1 LRTSKCSRKN
11 PKHGGVTHKK
21 KYLPTRN
28 REVLGKMRK
37 IGELNQPTFFNNMLS
52 NQPNGSFEQQPPRK
66 CECPIEPKKLGL
78 HQDHE

>member
-1 LRTSKCSRKN
+1 MQ
-11 PKHGGVTHKK
+11 PKK
-21 KYLPTRN
+21 KKQKMEVLPTKKTYLPTRN

-37 IGELNQPTFFNNMLS
+37 IGELNQPTCFNNMLS

-66 CECPIEPKKLGL
+66 CECPIDPKKLGL